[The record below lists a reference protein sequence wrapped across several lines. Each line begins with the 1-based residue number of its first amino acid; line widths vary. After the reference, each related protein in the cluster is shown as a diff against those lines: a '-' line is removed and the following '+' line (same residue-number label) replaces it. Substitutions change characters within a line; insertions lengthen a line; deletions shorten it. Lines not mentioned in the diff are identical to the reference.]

1 MKMSK
6 MDKWLCI
13 ILESDIDGTKRIFNS
28 DGKGEWTIDM
38 TMLEDTLRLNLLK
51 TM

>member
-28 DGKGEWTIDM
+28 DGKGE
-38 TMLEDTLRLNLLK
+38 EDNRHDDVGGCSQTQF
-51 TM
+51 T